1 MKPFRL
7 GWTPRFHAGEP
18 EPAPEPSKPM
28 TPNLKLPLISPAQ
41 TNICNTKSHIM
52 VKKAAVPDAWD
63 DDWESQAD
71 KAEATVDTPKADQ
84 EVKLTKAEKL
94 AKHAEI
100 NRKIWQNAWV
110 LLVTTPTFNPF
121 TNITNSEE
129 PETPYFL
136 AARDTVPFQSEFK
149 PALKVLSRKPAPK
162 LIQRVDPLT
171 GLAKMALEDEDEE
184 EAPKNGPSPEELRLR
199 AQREREEKQKR
210 YDEAR
215 ARIMGTSSATST
227 PGTVTPPI
235 EGGKGRGRGRGGRQE
250 NQRPS
255 SQSGPRELFDPN
267 YTPKPAVSIQKRNVE
282 GSRSG
287 TSTPREEELIIR
299 APRGPD
305 GQGSGFAKRGG
316 KTS

>member
-1 MKPFRL
+1 
-7 GWTPRFHAGEP
+7 
-18 EPAPEPSKPM
+18 
-28 TPNLKLPLISPAQ
+28 
-41 TNICNTKSHIM
+41 M

-71 KAEATVDTPKADQ
+71 KAKSIVETPDVSQ

-94 AKHAEI
+94 AKHAET
-100 NRKIWQNAWV
+100 NRKIWQNA
-110 LLVTTPTFNPF
+110 
-121 TNITNSEE
+121 EE

-162 LIQRVDPLT
+162 LIQKVDPVT
-171 GLAKMALEDEDEE
+171 GLAKVTLEDDDEE
-184 EAPKNGPSPEELRLR
+184 ETPKNGPSPEELRVR

-215 ARIMGTSSATST
+215 ARIMGTSSGTSS
-227 PGTVTPPI
+227 PGTITPPI
-235 EGGKGRGRGRGGRQE
+235 EGGKGRGRGRGGRHD

-255 SQSGPRELFDPN
+255 SQSGSKELFDPN
-267 YTPKPAVSIQKRNVE
+267 YTPKPGVHIQKRNGE

-287 TSTPREEELIIR
+287 TSTPREEEQVIR

-305 GQGSGFAKRGG
+305 GQGLGFAKRGG
-316 KTS
+316 KSS